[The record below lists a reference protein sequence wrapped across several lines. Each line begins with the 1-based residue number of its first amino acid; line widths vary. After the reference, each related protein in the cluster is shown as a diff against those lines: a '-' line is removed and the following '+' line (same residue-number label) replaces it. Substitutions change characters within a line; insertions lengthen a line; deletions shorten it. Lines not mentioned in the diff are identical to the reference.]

1 MIKREGSIDIEKKH
15 EANFERWF
23 HKDLYNYGVMQRMSQ
38 TNYIILHGHQVRSYR
53 GCIVNGVRYQMKE
66 CE

>member
-38 TNYIILHGHQVRSYR
+38 TNYIILHAGLVIRLDR
-53 GCIVNGVRYQMKE
+53 IEVAL
-66 CE
+66 